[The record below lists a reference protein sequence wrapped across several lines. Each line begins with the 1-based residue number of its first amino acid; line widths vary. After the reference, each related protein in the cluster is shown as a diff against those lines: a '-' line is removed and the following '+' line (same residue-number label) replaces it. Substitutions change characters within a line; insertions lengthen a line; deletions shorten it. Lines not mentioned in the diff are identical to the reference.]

1 MCPEQQTAVPALQ
14 QVPWSGEVGRE
25 RIIDLFAQ
33 LFRDRKT
40 GVLKL
45 SRGKINK
52 ELFFRRGWLLF
63 GRSNIANE
71 CLGRLLLE
79 GGKITKEAF
88 DDSIAKMKVEKRKQG
103 DVLIDMGAV
112 SPDDVYFGLKF
123 QLRQR
128 AIDILRWEDGQYH
141 FVEGGELDPTISD
154 ILRVAI
160 PSVIAEGIKEIY
172 NPEQVRERLD
182 PYLSDYL
189 AKVED
194 SPFRPRDLG
203 FSSNETDIYEL
214 INGYRTLREVYTLS
228 KLVLRLTYLVVFTM
242 LRLGMIEFRVMEE
255 AVLEKQD
262 RERISE
268 LYRTIK
274 DQNFLEIL
282 RLDENASPGEIED
295 AYHRVCQELKA
306 PEGLSRVDPKVQNLR
321 AQIKRSYD
329 QAFEVLIDDTKRRQY
344 LQRLEEEKRR
354 ASQDEAD
361 RAVMSADLE
370 FQRGETFLFWK
381 QDYKEAVEVLTS
393 AVRLNPK
400 DPEYLATLALA
411 VYMKDRTKLG
421 NAREMINKA
430 LSMNPR
436 CDKAYLYMGR
446 MMLFENNKAEA
457 ARFFQ
462 KAVEINPANRKLIK
476 EPT

>member
-1 MCPEQQTAVPALQ
+1 
-14 QVPWSGEVGRE
+14 
-25 RIIDLFAQ
+25 
-33 LFRDRKT
+33 
-40 GVLKL
+40 
-45 SRGKINK
+45 
-52 ELFFRRGWLLF
+52 
-63 GRSNIANE
+63 
-71 CLGRLLLE
+71 
-79 GGKITKEAF
+79 
-88 DDSIAKMKVEKRKQG
+88 
-103 DVLIDMGAV
+103 
-112 SPDDVYFGLKF
+112 
-123 QLRQR
+123 
-128 AIDILRWEDGQYH
+128 
-141 FVEGGELDPTISD
+141 
-154 ILRVAI
+154 
-160 PSVIAEGIKEIY
+160 
-172 NPEQVRERLD
+172 
-182 PYLSDYL
+182 
-189 AKVED
+189 
-194 SPFRPRDLG
+194 
-203 FSSNETDIYEL
+203 
-214 INGYRTLREVYTLS
+214 
-228 KLVLRLTYLVVFTM
+228 
-242 LRLGMIEFRVMEE
+242 MIEFRVMEE
-255 AVLEKQD
+255 AVLDKQD

-295 AYHRVCQELKA
+295 SYHRVCQELKA
-306 PEGLSRVDPKVQNLR
+306 PEGLSRADPKVQNLR

-462 KAVEINPANRKLIK
+462 KAVEINPANRKIIK